1 MPAAKRSSGRSGK
14 SGGQGR
20 SAGSSGRTSTA
31 RKSAGKRKPARSN
44 ASSKSRAATP
54 GSSNRTAV
62 AAADERAN
70 LAEQLV
76 NRIIR
81 PLDLVI
87 ISRDRLQQTFDEAA
101 ERGRVTRADA
111 NELVAELV
119 NRGRAQTD
127 DLLGDLERMLDRGRE
142 QIESATRRVRG
153 SDSVDALVRAG
164 DRARR
169 TVGVGPSFP
178 ILGYDDLTAG
188 QVEQRLAGL
197 RPAELRKVR
206 DYERRHANRKSV
218 LSAVER
224 ALD

>member
-1 MPAAKRSSGRSGK
+1 
-14 SGGQGR
+14 
-20 SAGSSGRTSTA
+20 
-31 RKSAGKRKPARSN
+31 
-44 ASSKSRAATP
+44 
-54 GSSNRTAV
+54 
-62 AAADERAN
+62 
-70 LAEQLV
+70 
-76 NRIIR
+76 
-81 PLDLVI
+81 
-87 ISRDRLQQTFDEAA
+87 
-101 ERGRVTRADA
+101 
-111 NELVAELV
+111 
-119 NRGRAQTD
+119 
-127 DLLGDLERMLDRGRE
+127 
-142 QIESATRRVRG
+142 
-153 SDSVDALVRAG
+153 VRAG